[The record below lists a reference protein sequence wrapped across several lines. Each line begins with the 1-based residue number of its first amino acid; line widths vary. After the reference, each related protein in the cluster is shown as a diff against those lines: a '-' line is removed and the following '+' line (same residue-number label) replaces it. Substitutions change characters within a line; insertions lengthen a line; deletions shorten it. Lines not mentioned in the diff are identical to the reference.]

1 MNNEEMPYKDRLLN
15 RLDFHNDYVM
25 SLALQEEYRS
35 PEKEIL
41 DVFSRSELL
50 SLIEAN
56 NIVPIRDP
64 NVSQNAVIIWMVGAG
79 GVASWVLPQ
88 LLKVLYN
95 YKSKSSLL
103 PINYKI
109 YVMDGDEVSE
119 SNILRQNFI
128 PSDVGENK
136 AKVLASR
143 YNEIYEGIEV
153 LYIDK
158 YMYSSAFLYTCISER
173 NVPLPEEYQFDTKP
187 NYSDYDDLTVP
198 RPSYVFNMMD
208 NELSKHMLDY
218 CLASKSSFKGVRYF
232 CTGCDVNHGLVFTSL
247 VGVQPLYTQYFKDT
261 TFIKEDA
268 KIETHSCAEVAEELT
283 IEQSFDSNGMAAN
296 LVVTL
301 FSNVLINKY
310 INTFRIDFVSTGAP
324 KVTYEASGYIDQCL
338 IQALRSNTYDA
349 IESYHN
355 RYGALNK
362 NTKACKKYREI
373 IEFLDYY
380 SLEDL
385 RLRYGLDESV
395 EAA

>member
-1 MNNEEMPYKDRLLN
+1 MTNEEMPYKDKLLDE
-15 RLDFHNDYVM
+15 LDFHNGYVTP
-25 SLALQEEYRS
+25 LTLLGEYRN

-41 DVFSRSELL
+41 DVFSKNELL

-64 NVSQNAVIIWMVGAG
+64 NVSQSAIVIWMVGAG

-95 YKSKSSLL
+95 YKSKSLL

-158 YMYSSAFLYTCISER
+158 YMYSSYFLYSCISER
-173 NVPLPEEYQFDTKP
+173 NVPLPEEYQFSTKP
-187 NYSDYDDLTVP
+187 NYLDYDELTTP

-218 CLASKSSFKGVRYF
+218 HLATRYSFRGVRYF

-247 VGVQPLYTQYFKDT
+247 IGVQPLYTQYFKDT

-301 FSNVLINKY
+301 FSNVLIDKY
-310 INTFRIDFVSTGAP
+310 INTFRIDFISTGAP
-324 KVTYEASGYIDQCL
+324 GVTYRASGYIDQCL
-338 IQALRSNTYDA
+338 IQALRSNTFNA
-349 IESYHN
+349 IESYHS

-380 SLEDL
+380 SLEDF
-385 RLRYGLDESV
+385 RLRYGLDEPLG
-395 EAA
+395 AA